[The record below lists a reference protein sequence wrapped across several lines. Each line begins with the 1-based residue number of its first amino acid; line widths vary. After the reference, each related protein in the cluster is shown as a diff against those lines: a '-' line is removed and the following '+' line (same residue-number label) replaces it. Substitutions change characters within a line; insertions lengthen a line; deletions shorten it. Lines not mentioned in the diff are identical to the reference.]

1 MEVTRSYV
9 LTVSMKKLCGHFQ
22 DVSFLKK
29 NEATFNQKKSHRTF
43 KEELYIRTFKEE
55 LYIRQALARFKK
67 NLLLNLIQQSIVS
80 IKVA

>member
-1 MEVTRSYV
+1 
-9 LTVSMKKLCGHFQ
+9 
-22 DVSFLKK
+22 VSFLKK
-29 NEATFNQKKSHRTF
+29 NEATFNQKKSH
-43 KEELYIRTFKEE
+43 RTFKEE